1 MKKKEINEVD
11 ELGIRWW
18 KDTRNDDRMLGARY
32 GRYRGK
38 EYLFT
43 HRNPKNGDLYGEDI
57 PIALGCWMPGRSLIL
72 GKWVSSYEV
81 TFD

>member
-1 MKKKEINEVD
+1 MKKKEINEVK
-11 ELGIRWW
+11 G
-18 KDTRNDDRMLGARY
+18 TRNDDRMLGARY

-57 PIALGCWMPGRSLIL
+57 PIVPGGLIL
-72 GKWVSSYEV
+72 GKWVSSDSV
-81 TFD
+81 TFC

>member
-1 MKKKEINEVD
+1 MKKKEFNAV
-11 ELGIRWW
+11 
-18 KDTRNDDRMLGARY
+18 KDTRNSGRMLGARY
-32 GRYRGK
+32 GWYQGK

-57 PIALGCWMPGRSLIL
+57 PIVPGCLIL
-72 GKWVSSYEV
+72 GKWVPSDSV

>member
-1 MKKKEINEVD
+1 MKKKEINEV
-11 ELGIRWW
+11 
-18 KDTRNDDRMLGARY
+18 KDTRNDGRMRGARY

-57 PIALGCWMPGRSLIL
+57 PIVPGSLIL
-72 GKWVSSYEV
+72 GKWVSSDSV

>member
-1 MKKKEINEVD
+1 MKKKEVNAI
-11 ELGIRWW
+11 

-32 GRYRGK
+32 GRYQGK

-57 PIALGCWMPGRSLIL
+57 PIAPGSLIH
-72 GKWVSSYEV
+72 GKWVSSDSVE
-81 TFD
+81 FD

>member
-1 MKKKEINEVD
+1 MKKKEVNAV
-11 ELGIRWW
+11 
-18 KDTRNDDRMLGARY
+18 KDTRNNDRMLGARY
-32 GRYRGK
+32 GRYQGK

-57 PIALGCWMPGRSLIL
+57 PIVPGSLIL

>member
-1 MKKKEINEVD
+1 MKKKEIKEVD
-11 ELGIRWW
+11 ELRIRWW
-18 KDTRNDDRMLGARY
+18 KDTRNDGRMLGARY
-32 GRYRGK
+32 GRYQGK

-57 PIALGCWMPGRSLIL
+57 PIVPGSLKL